1 MVLNRR
7 MKYLLPIFA
16 FCAFFVVSC
25 SQPQTTCITD
35 LADLPLKTTSLP
47 GDSWKE
53 APMRAN
59 AQFLMYGANNDKQR
73 ELRKGDFFFL
83 RWYDAEPQKPVRIEM
98 LYTQALT
105 GADLM
110 TRVVEYNEPREE
122 AGKRRDKFHF
132 SGEERA
138 KGGDIMTWKINLYVE
153 GKLVDSRQ
161 SYLWE

>member
-1 MVLNRR
+1 
-7 MKYLLPIFA
+7 
-16 FCAFFVVSC
+16 
-25 SQPQTTCITD
+25 
-35 LADLPLKTTSLP
+35 
-47 GDSWKE
+47 
-53 APMRAN
+53 MRAN

-122 AGKRRDKFHF
+122 AGKRREQFLF